1 MIQLPARARAP
12 GPSVQNS
19 GIIPICFELML
30 VRRPEEQT
38 LICVARRSLDAGTT
52 ERLRLLLQEPL
63 DWDYLL
69 ALASHHGLLP
79 LLHQHVNSAD
89 PSAVPGPTMLRLER
103 DNEANT
109 KTSLFLTG
117 ELLKVLEFL
126 EKDGIQPIPF
136 KGPTL
141 ALRAYGDV
149 GLRQCGDLD
158 ILVHRKDV
166 PRLREILITRGFKP
180 KPELTIGQEAALLR
194 FDCAYNFDNER
205 GVVWDVHWAFVER
218 HSAYL
223 IDLDPLWP
231 RREPLTIGG
240 KELLT
245 LSTEDLLLIL
255 CLHGFTHLW
264 ERLGWICDVA
274 SLIDQQEKIDWR
286 LVMENAN
293 KLGLRRIL
301 LLGLVLASELLDASL
316 PAEMRQAADGD
327 AVVKRLAHQVEEQ
340 LFREHRAPPG
350 LFEGAILDLKMRE
363 RKRDWLRSGVRLIL
377 TPRSSD
383 WMSLSLPESLFFLYY
398 LLRPVRLAR
407 KYGLQLLWGSKDRRT
422 PTGGNGLSNS

>member
-1 MIQLPARARAP
+1 M
-12 GPSVQNS
+12 S
-19 GIIPICFELML
+19 
-30 VRRPEEQT
+30 
-38 LICVARRSLDAGTT
+38 VARSEDQILLCIARRRLDPAPA
-52 ERLRLLLQEPL
+52 ERLRELLQETL
-63 DWDYLL
+63 DWEYLL
-69 ALASHHGLLP
+69 AMAERHCLIP
-79 LLHQHVNSAD
+79 LLHFHLTAPTAS
-89 PSAVPGPTMLRLER
+89 PISPGVMSRLQDASYE
-103 DNEANT
+103 NT
-109 KTSLFLTG
+109 RSSLSLTG
-117 ELLKVLEFL
+117 ELIKVLEFL
-126 EKDGIQPIPF
+126 GANGIRAIPF

-141 ALRAYGDV
+141 AMRAYGDV
-149 GLRQCGDLD
+149 GLRQFGDLD
-158 ILVHRKDV
+158 VLVPKRDV
-166 PRLREILITRGFKP
+166 PQVKKLLVSRGFDP
-180 KPELTIGQEAALLR
+180 TPALNSAHQAALLR
-194 FDCAYNFDNER
+194 FDCAYNFDNEQ
-205 GVVWDVHWAFVER
+205 GVVLDVHWSLVER
-218 HSAYL
+218 HSSFVFDAGPFWDRL
-223 IDLDPLWP
+223 
-231 RREPLTIGG
+231 ETVTIGG

-274 SLIDQQEKIDWR
+274 SLIDQQENIDWR

-327 AVVKRLAHQVEEQ
+327 ALVKRLAHQVEEQ
-340 LFREHRAPPG
+340 FFREHRAPPG

-363 RKRDWLRSGVRLIL
+363 RKRDRLRSGVRLIL